1 MFILFGVL
9 QVELDIPTDI
19 IVAFVDGK
27 FESLAFLIP
36 ELEDLLLLFLV
47 QNDIDVN
54 SASQPSKEAGDF
66 ILN

>member
-9 QVELDIPTDI
+9 QVELDIPASI

-27 FESLAFLIP
+27 FDSFAFLIP